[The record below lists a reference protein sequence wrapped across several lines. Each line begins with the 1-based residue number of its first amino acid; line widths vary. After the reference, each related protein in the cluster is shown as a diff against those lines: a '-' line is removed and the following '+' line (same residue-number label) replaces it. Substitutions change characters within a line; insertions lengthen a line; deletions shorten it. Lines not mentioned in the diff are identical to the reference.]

1 MKRLTAAAASM
12 LVAGSFVALSAGAAN
27 AVTHPVT
34 SKHGED
40 KAPTAR
46 GEDNA
51 PPVRGEDNTPG
62 ACG

>member
-40 KAPTAR
+40 
-46 GEDNA
+46 NA

-62 ACG
+62 ARG

>member
-40 KAPTAR
+40 NAPTAR
-46 GEDNA
+46 GRILVVLA
-51 PPVRGEDNTPG
+51 TPD
-62 ACG
+62 